1 MKLPS
6 LKSLPFLCRGLR
18 AGALALAA
26 FVPALPTLAQRLDT
40 VPRVAVVSAFDAEL
54 ERLLAETRQP
64 VRHRVHGVTFTTG
77 ELEGRPVVLVLS
89 GISMTNAAMNTQL
102 LLERFTVTHLVVS
115 GIAGGVDPQLRIGDV
130 TVPRRWASYLEALFA
145 RETAPGRYSAPS
157 WMTDATLPAFGM
169 IHPRPVEVRSA
180 RSDAIEKKFW
190 FDVDPAMLAA
200 AGGVDGS
207 VLARCASP
215 ELCLARQPRLVV
227 GGNGVSGQAFV
238 DNAAFRDY
246 THRSFQAQ
254 VLDMETS
261 AIGQVAYANGVP
273 WIAFRSL
280 SDLAGGGEGE
290 NEIGTFFRL
299 AADNSARVVR
309 DFLRRWKP

>member
-1 MKLPS
+1 MKPLPA
-6 LKSLPFLCRGLR
+6 LR
-18 AGALALAA
+18 IVPQALLLALALAA
-26 FVPALPTLAQRLDT
+26 VLLAGPAWAQRLDET
-40 VPRVAVVSAFDAEL
+40 PRVAVVSAFDAEL

-64 VRHRVHGVTFTTG
+64 ARHRVNGIEFTTG
-77 ELEGRPVVLVLS
+77 VLEGRPVVLVLS
-89 GISMTNAAMNTQL
+89 GISMTNAAMTTQL
-102 LLERFTVTHLVVS
+102 LLERFRVTHIVVS

-145 RETAPGRYSAPS
+145 RETAPGRYVAPS
-157 WMTDATLPAFGM
+157 WMKDADRPAFGM

-190 FDVDPAMLAA
+190 FEVDPALLEAA
-200 AGGVDGS
+200 RRVDAG

-215 ELCLARQPRLVV
+215 QLCLSRQPRLAV

-246 THRSFQAQ
+246 THRSFEAQ

-290 NEIGTFFRL
+290 NEIATFFRL

-309 DFLRRWKP
+309 DFLRRWQP